1 VVEPSLIVI
10 GALVAAY
17 LGLLRRFKPPRER
30 SFRAFASAAE
40 LLAGKY
46 IPSTY
51 MPRLEARVQHVE
63 LLARLHGSPGATQ
76 PPRGLETEVTAAAPG
91 APLMLLLPRGAATT
105 LGAALGGQDVL
116 TGAAAFDAGFMV
128 KAADAGHVRAWLT
141 APVRQ
146 ALLETSD
153 YSYELVEGRL
163 VASRLSWE
171 TDAQRLCAV
180 MVACAMLARAGIV
193 LYAKWVEIAAV
204 LGASLPAGQVW
215 PAGGLVFDFLVL
227 GTPLRVECT
236 RRPPERD
243 VWQTRVLGPATGR
256 ELPAELRAELEAI
269 EGEAGLEGAGV
280 FVRWA
285 GIEPER
291 ARLERAVAL
300 MAAWS
305 GARAAAAYR

>member
-1 VVEPSLIVI
+1 MEPSLIVI

-17 LGLLRRFKPPRER
+17 LGLLRKFKPPRER
-30 SFRAFASAAE
+30 SFRAFAHAAD

-51 MPRLEARVQHVE
+51 VPRLEARVDHVDVV
-63 LLARLHGSPGATQ
+63 ARLHGNSGSTQ

-116 TGAAAFDAGFMV
+116 TGDAAFDAGFMV
-128 KAADAGHVRAWLT
+128 KAADDGHVRAWLT
-141 APVRQ
+141 APVRR
-146 ALLETSD
+146 ALLDTSE
-153 YSYELVEGRL
+153 YSFELVEGRL
-163 VASRLSWE
+163 VASRLAWE

-180 MVACAMLARAGIV
+180 MLASAMLARSGVV
-193 LYAKWVEIAAV
+193 LYAKWVDVAAA
-204 LGASLPAGQVW
+204 LGASLPHGQGW
-215 PAGGLVFDFLVL
+215 PASGLVFDFLVL
-227 GTPLRVECT
+227 GTPLRVECI

-243 VWQTRVLGPATGR
+243 VWQTRVLAPATGR
-256 ELPAELRAELEAI
+256 ELPVELRAELDALDA
-269 EGEAGLEGAGV
+269 EAGLEGAGV

-285 GIEPER
+285 GVEPER

-300 MAAWS
+300 LAAWA
-305 GARAAAAYR
+305 GARGQAAYR